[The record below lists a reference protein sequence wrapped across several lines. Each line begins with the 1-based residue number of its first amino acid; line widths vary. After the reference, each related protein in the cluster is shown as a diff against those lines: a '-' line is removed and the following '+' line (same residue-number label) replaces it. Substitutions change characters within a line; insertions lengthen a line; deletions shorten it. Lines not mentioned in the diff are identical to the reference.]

1 MIYYMDCAATTKLS
15 DVAALAFK
23 NTASEFYFN
32 PSSHHDG
39 GYKAKQFLNA
49 NRLAI
54 AELVGAHKEEIY
66 FTSGGSESNNWALE
80 VIAREGLRKG
90 KKHIISSQIE
100 HHSVLNKLKELKSR
114 GFEVTLIKPR
124 PDGIVDAADVISAI
138 RPETCGISLMAVNN
152 ELGTVQP
159 IFKVGQ
165 VCQEKKIFFHV
176 DAVQGMPHL
185 IWDLQKFPIN
195 YLSASGHKFEG
206 PRGCGFLYVK
216 SGSPLSP
223 LIYGGAQEFGMRAGT
238 ENLPAIAAMKVALA
252 QRVGILK
259 RMDKDYFDFERGL
272 KRQLI
277 NGLRSIG
284 GCHIHMN
291 SDDESIPTIV
301 NFYFDDV
308 LGETLLSL
316 LNSDGVYCSAGSA
329 CAAGDPEPSHVL
341 KAIGYSDN
349 AAKNS
354 IRLSFDWRT
363 SSDDIGSVIEI
374 VRRNVN
380 FVRGV

>member
-1 MIYYMDCAATTKLS
+1 M
-15 DVAALAFK
+15 
-23 NTASEFYFN
+23 
-32 PSSHHDG
+32 H
-39 GYKAKQFLNA
+39 
-49 NRLAI
+49 
-54 AELVGAHKEEIY
+54 
-66 FTSGGSESNNWALE
+66 
-80 VIAREGLRKG
+80 
-90 KKHIISSQIE
+90 
-100 HHSVLNKLKELKSR
+100 
-114 GFEVTLIKPR
+114 
-124 PDGIVDAADVISAI
+124 
-138 RPETCGISLMAVNN
+138 
-152 ELGTVQP
+152 
-159 IFKVGQ
+159 
-165 VCQEKKIFFHV
+165 
-176 DAVQGMPHL
+176 
-185 IWDLQKFPIN
+185 KFPIN

-216 SGSPLSP
+216 TGSPLSP

-252 QRVGILK
+252 QRVSVLK
-259 RMDKDYFDFERGL
+259 RMEKDYFDFEKGL

-277 NGLRSIG
+277 NGLKSIG
-284 GCHIHMN
+284 GCHIHVA

-354 IRLSFDWRT
+354 IRLSFDWKT
-363 SSDDIGSVIEI
+363 NSDDIGSVIEI
-374 VRRNVN
+374 IRRNVK

>member
-1 MIYYMDCAATTKLS
+1 MIYYMDSAATTKLS

-23 NTASEFYFN
+23 EAAFAYYFN

-54 AELVGAHKEEIY
+54 AELVGAYKEEIY

-80 VIAREGLRKG
+80 VIAREGIKHCKR
-90 KKHIISSQIE
+90 HIISSQIE
-100 HHSVLNKLKELKSR
+100 HHSVLNKLKELESR

-138 RPETCGISLMAVNN
+138 RPQTCGISLMAVNN
-152 ELGTVQP
+152 ELGTIQP

-165 VCQEKKIFFHV
+165 VCQEKKILFHV

-185 IWDLQKFPIN
+185 IWDLHKFPIN

-259 RMDKDYFDFERGL
+259 RMEQDYFDFEKGL
-272 KRQLI
+272 KSQLI
-277 NGLRSIG
+277 DGLKSID
-284 GCHIHMN
+284 GCHIHVA
-291 SDDESIPTIV
+291 SDDDSIPTIV

-308 LGETLLSL
+308 LGETFVIILIHFSFIFLLIL
-316 LNSDGVYCSAGSA
+316 IC
-329 CAAGDPEPSHVL
+329 P
-341 KAIGYSDN
+341 
-349 AAKNS
+349 
-354 IRLSFDWRT
+354 
-363 SSDDIGSVIEI
+363 
-374 VRRNVN
+374 VN
-380 FVRGV
+380 FF